1 LWPAGNFCFNRVNGE
16 NIYTLKPSNM
26 KKTMSLFRGFMLF
39 VMAALVIPFISLAQD
54 KGIDINVNVKKN
66 NQWYQ
71 QPWVWIV
78 GGAIFILL
86 LVALLRGNSRKD
98 A

>member
-1 LWPAGNFCFNRVNGE
+1 
-16 NIYTLKPSNM
+16 M
-26 KKTMSLFRGFMLF
+26 KKISRYLQNILAVLMLS
-39 VMAALVIPFISLAQD
+39 FISASAFAQD
-54 KGIDINVNVKKN
+54 KGVDINVDVNKKSN
-66 NQWYQ
+66 WYQ

-86 LVALLRGNSRKD
+86 LVALLRGSGSKNE